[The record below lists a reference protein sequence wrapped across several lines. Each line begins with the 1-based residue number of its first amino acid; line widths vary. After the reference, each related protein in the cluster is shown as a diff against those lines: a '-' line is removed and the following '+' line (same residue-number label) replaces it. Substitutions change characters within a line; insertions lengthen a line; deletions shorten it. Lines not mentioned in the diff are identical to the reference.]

1 MRTPKLIAAAMIAL
15 PLAMAPGVA
24 MAGEQGAPPP
34 PPPGGM
40 MPPPPPPPGGGSG
53 HWGGGRWGGTVGGY
67 WYAISY
73 APGGWNGYRRPS
85 RGWKLPSYWY
95 SPSFFISDYARY
107 RLAPPPAGYVW
118 VRYYNDAVLI
128 DSRRRVA
135 DCVPGI
141 AWAQFDGAAAGGGA
155 AAGAGYAPPPVALDG
170 SGGAVVASGSSYTIS
185 GPATITVSG
194 GGGTVTTT
202 TVVEEYE
209 EVDDAAV
216 VDQGAPTKL
225 VRRRVQTKRIYHTK

>member
-15 PLAMAPGVA
+15 PLVMAPGVA
-24 MAGEQGAPPP
+24 MAGGQDAPPPP

-40 MPPPPPPPGGGSG
+40 MPPPPHGGGGSG
-53 HWGGGRWGGTVGGY
+53 HWGGGRWGGNVGGY

-95 SPSFFISDYARY
+95 SPNFFISDYARY
-107 RLAPPPAGYVW
+107 RLAVPPAGYVW

-141 AWAQFDGAAAGGGA
+141 AWAQFDDAAA
-155 AAGAGYAPPPVALDG
+155 
-170 SGGAVVASGSSYTIS
+170 SGGAIVASGSSYTIS